1 MNYYYDNEISIN
13 RLLDIKFNKLYK
25 TNYNAF
31 SKPYN
36 NYQLIKLSLFI
47 KKIYNYEPGLVIL
60 IGYIHDINYQSII
73 TIPKDIRRPLRRN
86 ACIGLINEYKFD
98 NGFYCICNSCDPF
111 GTYLLRPYRISKQ
124 LLKKINK
131 NY

>member
-47 KKIYNYEPGLVIL
+47 KKIYNYNLDCFNWL
-60 IGYIHDINYQSII
+60 YS
-73 TIPKDIRRPLRRN
+73 
-86 ACIGLINEYKFD
+86 
-98 NGFYCICNSCDPF
+98 
-111 GTYLLRPYRISKQ
+111 
-124 LLKKINK
+124 
-131 NY
+131 